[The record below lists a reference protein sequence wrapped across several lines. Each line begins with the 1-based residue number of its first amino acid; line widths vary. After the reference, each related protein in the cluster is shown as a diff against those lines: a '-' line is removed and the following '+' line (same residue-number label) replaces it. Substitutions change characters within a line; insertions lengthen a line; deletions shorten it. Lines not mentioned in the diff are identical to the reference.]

1 MKIQKSLIKTLG
13 KDQMTVLLKTTSFKD
28 TQKRPNNS
36 CFKRKE
42 YIKTLGKD
50 QIIVFIQK
58 QQILKRHQ
66 EKIKYSSP
74 K

>member
-42 YIKTLGKD
+42 YIKILGKD
-50 QIIVFIQK
+50 QMTVLFK
-58 QQILKRHQ
+58 NNKSLR
-66 EKIKYSSP
+66 Y
-74 K
+74 